1 MAGNTAS
8 NSSRRKWISGD
19 SNCEAFAVRKTRSD
33 SRSAAYW
40 RTPRFD
46 AAAYRRRTAPR
57 AARAAA
63 NASRGPHRQ
72 QPQGHRGIH
81 SHGERHGWDDHSQ
94 RGHSARHQVHFG
106 KSPNAAEGRSE
117 RGSSTA
123 NEPGRITRSC
133 RVSISRAA
141 VLEYRLSSEP
151 ELTPPPP
158 CFW

>member
-19 SNCEAFAVRKTRSD
+19 SNCEAFAVRETRSD

-57 AARAAA
+57 AAPAAA

-72 QPQGHRGIH
+72 QSQGHRGIH
-81 SHGERHGWDDHSQ
+81 SHGERYGRDDHSQ
-94 RGHSARHQVHFG
+94 RGHSARHQVHLG
-106 KSPNAAEGRSE
+106 ESPNAAEGRSE
-117 RGSSTA
+117 RGSSA
-123 NEPGRITRSC
+123 ADESGRITRSC
-133 RVSISRAA
+133 RISISRAT

-151 ELTPPPP
+151 QLTVLAKG
-158 CFW
+158 FS